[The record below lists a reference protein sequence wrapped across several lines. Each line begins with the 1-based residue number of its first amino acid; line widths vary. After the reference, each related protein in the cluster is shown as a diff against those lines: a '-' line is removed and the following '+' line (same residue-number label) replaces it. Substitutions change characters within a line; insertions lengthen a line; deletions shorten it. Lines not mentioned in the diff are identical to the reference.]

1 MPFIEHSAKK
11 QASMPGPNSSAYKKL
26 LAAQRGAAPNLA
38 NSSLAP
44 SSVSQP
50 GEKPHKLS
58 STFSSI
64 RSRQRIVE
72 RVKRAIWASVLSIN
86 DAIIKLALA
95 GNYNAAK
102 ALFEF
107 AGVYSL
113 PCADN
118 DSTSPALASAA
129 VPAPAA
135 DTGGDATNPIEAFF
149 RSIGVPQPC
158 DEPQPGLSAAD
169 MAAL

>member
-1 MPFIEHSAKK
+1 MPFIKHSAAPATK
-11 QASMPGPNSSAYKKL
+11 QAPMPGPNSPAYKKL
-26 LAAQRGAAPNLA
+26 LAANHGAAKA
-38 NSSLAP
+38 AKTSM
-44 SSVSQP
+44 SQP
-50 GEKPHKLS
+50 GEKPHKFS
-58 STFSSI
+58 SAFSSI
-64 RSRQRIVE
+64 KSRQRIVE

-113 PCADN
+113 PTSDDASTAAV
-118 DSTSPALASAA
+118 STSALA
-129 VPAPAA
+129 PAPAA
-135 DTGGDATNPIEAFF
+135 GTASPNPIESFF
-149 RSIGVPQPC
+149 RSIGVPPPC
-158 DEPQPGLSAAD
+158 DEPDPDMAIPD